1 MPPKSVLITSASGN
15 IGREL
20 IPILLSTTKDT
31 TLVLPTSSSSRLS
44 SSLAPGTDTTRLAI
58 LEGAV
63 ADPLWLEST
72 CRSHAVETVL
82 LNLGGQDELFTTLG
96 ALDAFS
102 RAGVKHVIY
111 LSCAGEFTSPQGVAG
126 MLSEWGSA
134 SVVVKVAVEQRLW
147 YAEYPFQWTVVGPTL
162 FFENDVRTKELLLNQ
177 GLMPEPLGEMGV
189 SRVSCGDVA
198 RVVAKSVE
206 DGGAKLGRLK
216 VNVGSLRRYTGREI
230 EEMWSKALG
239 RDVKMGKGDK
249 EGLRAYEDHWA
260 QVIPGTAGRAVGRDL
275 NMMCRGWVK
284 NGYGPSEDEYRLLR
298 AVLGKESDDYGEW
311 VTEMGKQLKA
321 EGK

>member
-82 LNLGGQDELFTTLG
+82 LNLGGQDELFATLG

-134 SVVVKVAVEQRLW
+134 SVVAKVAVEQRLW
-147 YAEYPFQWTVVGPTL
+147 YAEYPFKWTVVGPTL